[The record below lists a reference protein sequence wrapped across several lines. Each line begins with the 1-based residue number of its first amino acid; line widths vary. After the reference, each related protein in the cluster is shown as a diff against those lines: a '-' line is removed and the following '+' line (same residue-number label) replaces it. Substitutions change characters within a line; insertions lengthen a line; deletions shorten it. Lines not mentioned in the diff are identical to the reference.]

1 MKTMKNLKAKIAL
14 LTCLTA
20 ATVAP
25 TTDAKAGIII
35 GVAVPG
41 IGSALVG
48 LTITAAGFFWG
59 IQSEDLNYWA
69 AALFVLD
76 QDANPDGLRSALEQR
91 YPDLD
96 PALAL
101 ELGQMISNKAVQ
113 LEKNGQGLKE
123 VVLTEAELAPI
134 LQILEETGSDLGA
147 RLSQDLTRSSLK

>member
-1 MKTMKNLKAKIAL
+1 MKIMKNLKAKIAL

-25 TTDAKAGIII
+25 TTNANAGIII
-35 GVAVPG
+35 GVAIPG

-69 AALFVLD
+69 AAMFILD
-76 QDANPDGLRSALEQR
+76 QDANPEGLRSALEKR
-91 YPDLD
+91 YPGLD
-96 PALAL
+96 SAVAL
-101 ELGQMISNKAVQ
+101 ELGQIISNKAAQ
-113 LEKNGQGLKE
+113 LEQNGQGLKE
-123 VVLTEAELAPI
+123 VVLTEAELAPV

-147 RLSQDLTRSSLK
+147 RLTQDLTRSSLK